1 MLCDCPWVPDKC
13 CALSGMT
20 TVGWRLSEPP
30 SRYVQSPSSAAGHA
44 APMTDTRPPDTRPYV
59 PALGRP
65 ELTGLYDYVVALA
78 TRERTWRSALVALI
92 DPRPGETI
100 LDVGCGTGALAVMLK
115 TACPAARIV
124 GVDPDPAILALATAK
139 ARRAGVEI
147 DWRRAMGDRLAEVAP
162 AGSADKVVSSLVLH
176 QCPLPM
182 KLAILQAMH
191 AALKP
196 GGAMI
201 VGDYGLQRT
210 ALMRLLFRQVQMVD
224 GFALTEP
231 NAKGVL
237 PSLMAQ
243 AGFAGVEERRV
254 VPTLTG
260 SISLYL
266 AARPEPKALPR
277 V

>member
-1 MLCDCPWVPDKC
+1 
-13 CALSGMT
+13 
-20 TVGWRLSEPP
+20 
-30 SRYVQSPSSAAGHA
+30 
-44 APMTDTRPPDTRPYV
+44 MTDARP
-59 PALGRP
+59 
-65 ELTGLYDYVVALA
+65 YVVALV
-78 TRERTWRSALVALI
+78 TRERTWRSAMTALI

-115 TACPAARIV
+115 AACPAARIV
-124 GVDPDPAILALATAK
+124 GVDPDPAVLALAAGK
-139 ARRAGVEI
+139 ARKAGVEVE
-147 DWRRAMGDRLAEVAP
+147 WRQAMGDRLADVAP
-162 AGSADKVVSSLVLH
+162 RGSADKVVSSLVLH

-182 KLAILQAMH
+182 KLAILEAMH

-201 VGDYGLQRT
+201 VGDYGLQRR
-210 ALMRLLFRQVQMVD
+210 ALMRLLFRVVQAVD
-224 GFALTEP
+224 GFDLTEP
-231 NAKGVL
+231 NARGVL

-243 AGFAGVEERRV
+243 AGFADIEERRV

-260 SISLYL
+260 SISLYT